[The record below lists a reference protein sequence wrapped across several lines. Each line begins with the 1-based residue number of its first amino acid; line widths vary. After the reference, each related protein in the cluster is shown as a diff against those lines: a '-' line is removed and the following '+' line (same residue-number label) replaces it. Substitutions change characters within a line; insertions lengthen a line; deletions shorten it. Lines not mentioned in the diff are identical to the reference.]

1 MKNTDQTPKYSASYS
16 IVTKTKGPDITGS
29 YTCAQQQQITG
40 QTNHIMVI
48 SMSYEWSRVC
58 GIIGCGPS
66 VYDMYIPQSV
76 VFAHNNYFLWYTS
89 REEK

>member
-16 IVTKTKGPDITGS
+16 IVTKTKGPDITSAHNTCIATTNRWADQS
-29 YTCAQQQQITG
+29 YHG
-40 QTNHIMVI
+40 HK
-48 SMSYEWSRVC
+48 YEWSRVC

-76 VFAHNNYFLWYTS
+76 VFAHNNYFLWYTAQ
-89 REEK
+89 EEK